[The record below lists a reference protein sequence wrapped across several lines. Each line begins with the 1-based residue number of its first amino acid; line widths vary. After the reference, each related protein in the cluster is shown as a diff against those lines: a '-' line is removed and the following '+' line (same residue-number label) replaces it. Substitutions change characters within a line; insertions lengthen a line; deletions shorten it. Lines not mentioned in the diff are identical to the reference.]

1 MNTTNNQTQT
11 YLSLYQW
18 LNLVGSYFIYDYL
31 YTYLITGLSIIA
43 FGFNLF
49 SWLVLR
55 KRIFPST
62 GFYRFMKVYTLNGMI
77 LSLLLST
84 TFLITSY
91 NLFSFV
97 NSYAITFYDVYIFT
111 PLFSAFYLNSSLLQ
125 IWMVIERMLYFL
137 PEKFKRFRIIR
148 FKRFCL
154 GLFIISVFIIL
165 PNYFIYYPGYFDV
178 PLDKRTAY
186 RIYSIHL
193 TPFSATTVG
202 KALIVLMY
210 FIRDILTLIAKLVL
224 NTILVVQVRRYL
236 FKLKMDKLNF
246 ALKISTSALHINNI
260 DLSKQSYINRT
271 DRNQTY
277 IALIMSLYSLFEH
290 AFYIPA
296 YILFALRINTIA
308 PLFYFLSILAQA
320 LKHATNFFIFYKFN
334 FLFRTE
340 VKKSF
345 SNIIKRIKKRSNINK
360 EESSININNNTF
372 SNNIVSV
379 SNLL

>member
-18 LNLVGSYFIYDYL
+18 LNRVGSYLIFDYL

-43 FGFNLF
+43 FGFNLI
-49 SWLVLR
+49 SWLVLQ
-55 KRIFPST
+55 KSIFPST
-62 GFYRFMKVYTLNGMI
+62 GFYRFMRVYTLNGMV
-77 LSLLLST
+77 LSLILST

-97 NSYAITFYDVYIFT
+97 NSYAATFYAVYVFT

-125 IWMVIERMLYFL
+125 IWMVIERMLFFL
-137 PEKFKRFRIIR
+137 PERFKRFRIIK

-154 GLFIISVFIIL
+154 GLFLVSVLVIS
-165 PNYFIYYPGYFDV
+165 PNYFIYYPGCFDI
-178 PLDKRTAY
+178 PLEKNKLY

-210 FIRDILTLIAKLVL
+210 FIRDILTMITKLVL
-224 NTILVVQVRRYL
+224 NTILVIHVRRYL

-260 DLSKQSYINRT
+260 DLSRQSYITRT

-296 YILFALRINTIA
+296 YILFALRINSIA
-308 PLFYFLSILAQA
+308 PLFYFLSLLAQA

-334 FLFRTE
+334 YLFRSE

-345 SNIIKRIKKRSNINK
+345 SKLIKRIKITSDVNK
-360 EESSININNNTF
+360 NEEKEDSFNNTNNNV
-372 SNNIVSV
+372 VSV